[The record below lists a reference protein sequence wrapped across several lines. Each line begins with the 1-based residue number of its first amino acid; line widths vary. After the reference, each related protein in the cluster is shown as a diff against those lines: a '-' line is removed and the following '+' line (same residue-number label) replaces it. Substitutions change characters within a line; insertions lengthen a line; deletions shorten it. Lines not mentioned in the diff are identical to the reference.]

1 MTTAYITARNF
12 SRIANKNLQ
21 DIKGD
26 IMDVCKRV
34 YESRDISK
42 YLNHKEIKYI
52 ECKRLLLESTEE
64 CIQRYIQRVEEE
76 RRSRAP
82 RSVYSPFVFVSAR
95 PPKYHY
101 DRDCEFLSKDYLN
114 FLIPCEIEE
123 RGKDEIQKFRDFAN
137 ANRQLLLD
145 GRTYLFI
152 QLLKTQFHL
161 KYDVSEVTLS
171 NSGTQ
176 SLVLE
181 DDLDIDISH
190 QIDNALNEIDKL
202 EQTPSGKIALNR
214 FRYMDYWKR
223 NHPQSNDEVTLLLSL
238 KSRLVDLIMR
248 FHLQN
253 NAMKGFCF
261 DEGLLE
267 LVGFERCSACAKK
280 IHGHWI

>member
-1 MTTAYITARNF
+1 MTTAYITASNF

-42 YLNHKEIKYI
+42 FLNHKEIKYL

-64 CIQRYIQRVEEE
+64 CIQRHIQRVEEE
-76 RRSRAP
+76 RKSRAP

-101 DRDCEFLSKDYLN
+101 DRGCEFLSKDYLN

-123 RGKDEIQKFRDFAN
+123 RGNDEIQKFRDFAN
-137 ANRQLLLD
+137 ANKQLLLD

-152 QLLKTQFHL
+152 QRLKTQFNL
-161 KYDVSEVTLS
+161 KSDVSEVMLS

-181 DDLDIDISH
+181 DDLEIDISH
-190 QIDNALNEIDKL
+190 EIDNVMNEIDNIGKT
-202 EQTPSGKIALNR
+202 ESGEIALKR
-214 FRYMDYWKR
+214 FRYMDCWKR
-223 NHPQSNDEVTLLLSL
+223 SHPQSNDEVTLLLRL
-238 KSRLVDLIMR
+238 KSRLADLIVK

-253 NAMKGFCF
+253 NAMNGFSF

-280 IHGHWI
+280 NHEHWI

>member
-1 MTTAYITARNF
+1 MTTAYITESNF
-12 SRIANKNLQ
+12 SKIAEKNLD
-21 DIKGD
+21 DIRDD

-42 YLNHKEIKYI
+42 YLNHKEIKNI

-64 CIQRYIQRVEEE
+64 CIQRHIRRVEEE
-76 RRSRAP
+76 RKSGTPKA
-82 RSVYSPFVFVSAR
+82 VYSPYVFVSAK

-101 DRDCEFLSKDYLN
+101 NRECEFLSKDYLN
-114 FLIPCEIEE
+114 FLIPTEIDA
-123 RGKDEIQKFRDFAN
+123 RGKVEIQKFRDFAN
-137 ANRQLLLD
+137 ANKQLVSD

-152 QLLKTQFHL
+152 QRLKTQFQL
-161 KYDVSEVTLS
+161 KYDVSEVMLS

-181 DDLDIDISH
+181 DDLDISRE
-190 QIDNALNEIDKL
+190 IDKVLNEIDQL

-214 FRYMDYWKR
+214 FRYMGYWKR
-223 NHPQSNDEVTLLLSL
+223 NHACGNDEVTLLLSL
-238 KSRLVDLIMR
+238 KSKLVDLVVK

-253 NAMKGFCF
+253 NAMNGFSF

-280 IHGHWI
+280 NHEHWI

>member
-1 MTTAYITARNF
+1 MTTAYITESNF
-12 SRIANKNLQ
+12 SKIARKNIN
-21 DIKGD
+21 DIRD
-26 IMDVCKRV
+26 DVMDVCKRV

-42 YLNHKEIKYI
+42 YLNHKEIRNI
-52 ECKRLLLESTEE
+52 ECNRLLLENTEE
-64 CIQRYIQRVEEE
+64 CIQRYIQKVEEE
-76 RRSRAP
+76 RKIGTPKA
-82 RSVYSPFVFVSAR
+82 VHSPYVFVSAK

-101 DRDCEFLSKDYLN
+101 NRECEFLSKDYLN
-114 FLIPCEIEE
+114 CLIPREIEE

-137 ANRQLLLD
+137 ANKQLFFG

-152 QLLKTQFHL
+152 QRLKTQFQL

-181 DDLDIDISH
+181 DDLDIDISRE
-190 QIDNALNEIDKL
+190 IDKVLNEIDQL
-202 EQTPSGKIALNR
+202 EQTPSGKITLNR

-238 KSRLVDLIMR
+238 KSRLVDLIVK

-253 NAMKGFCF
+253 NAMNGFSF

-280 IHGHWI
+280 NHEHWI

>member
-1 MTTAYITARNF
+1 MTTAYITGSNF
-12 SRIANKNLQ
+12 SKIAMKNMS

-34 YESRDISK
+34 YDTRDISK
-42 YLNHKEIKYI
+42 YLNHKEIKYL

-64 CIQRYIQRVEEE
+64 CIQKHILRVEEE
-76 RRSRAP
+76 QKSRKSKAAH
-82 RSVYSPFVFVSAR
+82 SPYVFVSAR

-101 DRDCEFLSKDYLN
+101 DRECEFLSKDYLN
-114 FLIPCEIEE
+114 FLIPPEIDK
-123 RGKDEIQKFRDFAN
+123 RGQGEIQKFRDFAN
-137 ANRQLLLD
+137 ANKQLLLD

-152 QLLKTQFHL
+152 QRLKTQFNL
-161 KYDVSEVTLS
+161 KSDVSEVTRG
-171 NSGTQ
+171 NSGAQ
-176 SLVLE
+176 SLTLE
-181 DDLDIDISH
+181 DDLDIDIS
-190 QIDNALNEIDKL
+190 QEIDNVLNEIDKIGKT
-202 EQTPSGKIALNR
+202 ESGELALNR

-223 NHPQSNDEVTLLLSL
+223 NHPQSNDEVALLLSL

-253 NAMKGFCF
+253 NSMKGLCF

>member
-1 MTTAYITARNF
+1 MTAAYITESNF
-12 SRIANKNLQ
+12 SKIARKNLD
-21 DIKGD
+21 DIKDD

-42 YLNHKEIKYI
+42 YLNHNEIKFI

-64 CIQRYIQRVEEE
+64 CIQRYIQKVEEE
-76 RRSRAP
+76 RKNRTPKA
-82 RSVYSPFVFVSAR
+82 VYSPYVFVSAK

-101 DRDCEFLSKDYLN
+101 NRECEFLSKDYLN
-114 FLIPCEIEE
+114 FLIPAEIDA
-123 RGKDEIQKFRDFAN
+123 RGKVEIQKFRDFAN
-137 ANRQLLLD
+137 ANRQLIFD
-145 GRTYLFI
+145 GKTYLFI
-152 QLLKTQFHL
+152 QRLKTQFQL

-181 DDLDIDISH
+181 DSLDIDISRE
-190 QIDNALNEIDKL
+190 IDTVLNEIDQL
-202 EQTPSGKIALNR
+202 EQTPSGKITFNR

-238 KSRLVDLIMR
+238 KSRLVDLIVK

-253 NAMKGFCF
+253 NAMNGFSF

-267 LVGFERCSACAKK
+267 LVGFERCSACATKRP
-280 IHGHWI
+280 

>member
-1 MTTAYITARNF
+1 MTTAYITESNF
-12 SRIANKNLQ
+12 SKIAEKNLD
-21 DIKGD
+21 DIRDD

-42 YLNHKEIKYI
+42 YLNHKEIKNI

-64 CIQRYIQRVEEE
+64 CIQRHIRRVEEE
-76 RRSRAP
+76 RKSGTPKA
-82 RSVYSPFVFVSAR
+82 VYSPYVFVSAK

-101 DRDCEFLSKDYLN
+101 NRECEFLSKDYLN
-114 FLIPCEIEE
+114 FLIPTEIDA
-123 RGKDEIQKFRDFAN
+123 RGKVEIQKFRDFAN
-137 ANRQLLLD
+137 ANKQLVSD

-152 QLLKTQFHL
+152 QRLKTQFQL
-161 KYDVSEVTLS
+161 KYDVSEVMLS

-181 DDLDIDISH
+181 DDLDISRE
-190 QIDNALNEIDKL
+190 IDKVLNEIDQL

-214 FRYMDYWKR
+214 FRYMGYWKR
-223 NHPQSNDEVTLLLSL
+223 NHACGNDEVTLLLSL
-238 KSRLVDLIMR
+238 KSKLVDLVVK

-253 NAMKGFCF
+253 NAMNGFSF

-267 LVGFERCSACAKK
+267 LVGFERCSACTKK
-280 IHGHWI
+280 NHEHWI